1 MLFDLRAPG
10 RKRLIQ
16 GIYLVL
22 AVVLVGGTVLF
33 GVGTGLPGLFGGNNN
48 TSTVDLEKQQA
59 DRIAQVQRQLAA
71 DPKDQKALITLASL
85 QYSQAMAKLPEN
97 ATETTPEVNTGLRQV
112 VATWDR
118 YLETDPKAIDPA
130 LANKMVGVFGP
141 SALDQPNNWADVQ
154 GLLVQEADAAA
165 EKSGEDP
172 PINVYLQ
179 LLAAQTAAERTRQ
192 AKLTEQRIKELTPP
206 GQEKQVRDAIA
217 AAKDPDAQTAGGAS
231 AGDGQSGQTI
241 TVPEN

>member
-10 RKRLIQ
+10 RKRMIQ
-16 GIYLVL
+16 AIYLVL

-33 GVGTGLPGLFGGNNN
+33 GVGTGLPGLFGSGNN

-59 DRIAQVQRQLAA
+59 DRIAQVERQLAA
-71 DPKDQKALITLASL
+71 NPEDQQALITLASL
-85 QYSQAMAKLPEN
+85 QYSQAMAKMPEN
-97 ATETTPEVNTGLRQV
+97 ATETSPEVNAGLRRV
-112 VATWDR
+112 AATWDR
-118 YLETDPKAIDPA
+118 YVETDPKKVDPA

-141 SALDQPNNWADVQ
+141 SALNQPNNWADVQ
-154 GLLVQEADAAA
+154 GLLTQQAADEAEARN
-165 EKSGEDP
+165 EDP

-192 AKLTEQRIKELTPP
+192 AKLTEERIKELTPK

-217 AAKDPDAQTAGGAS
+217 SAKDPNAQTAGVD
-231 AGDGQSGQTI
+231 DGQGQAGETI
-241 TVPEN
+241 TVPED

>member
-1 MLFDLRAPG
+1 M
-10 RKRLIQ
+10 IQ
-16 GIYLVL
+16 AIYLVL

-33 GVGTGLPGLFGGNNN
+33 GVGTGLPGLFGSGNN

-59 DRIAQVQRQLAA
+59 DRIAQVERQLAA
-71 DPKDQKALITLASL
+71 NPKDEKALISLASL
-85 QYSQAMAKLPEN
+85 EYSQAMAKLPEN

-112 VATWDR
+112 AATWER
-118 YLETDPKAIDPA
+118 YLDTDPKTVDTA

-141 SALDQPNNWADVQ
+141 SALNQPNDWADVQ
-154 GLLVQEADAAA
+154 GLLAQQAAA
-165 EKSGEDP
+165 EADQRGEDP

-192 AKLTEQRIKELTPP
+192 AKITEARIKELTPK

-217 AAKDPDAQTAGGAS
+217 AAKDPNAQMAD
-231 AGDGQSGQTI
+231 AGDGEAGQTI
-241 TVPEN
+241 TVHED